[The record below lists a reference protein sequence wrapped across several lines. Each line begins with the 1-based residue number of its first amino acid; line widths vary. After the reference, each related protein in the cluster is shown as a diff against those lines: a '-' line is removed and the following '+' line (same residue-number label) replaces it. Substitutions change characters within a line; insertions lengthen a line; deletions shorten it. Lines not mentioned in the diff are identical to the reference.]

1 MEELEEADEDDGA
14 SDAVRSGGRLDD
26 EPVRQ
31 ATLGSGWLNLGMAVL
46 SLGGIIIGAATV
58 SEGQRPDPSTATA
71 STARSSAPRSSPRCW
86 VIEDL
91 FLTVRPIRKGVP
103 EIGIGNVIGSLVFS
117 VTGKLGIVV
126 LAGGGIIA
134 IGTSVL
140 RWHLPVLIGLTAL
153 SAYFLS
159 TGQIKRWHGFVLLA
173 LYIGYWVI
181 SYVVYGGAPIE
192 D

>member
-14 SDAVRSGGRLDD
+14 SDAVRSEAVSTMSLFDKR
-26 EPVRQ
+26 RW
-31 ATLGSGWLNLGMAVL
+31 SGWLNLGIAVL
-46 SLGGIIIGAATV
+46 ALGGIIIGAATV
-58 SEGQRPDPSTATA
+58 SEGSDQILERYGIDGTVFGATIITA
-71 STARSSAPRSSPRCW
+71 
-86 VIEDL
+86 VLVVEDL

-126 LAGGGIIA
+126 LAGGSIA
-134 IGTSVL
+134 IGSSVL

-159 TGQIKRWHGFVLLA
+159 TGQIKRWHGVVLLA
-173 LYIGYWVI
+173 LYIGYWIV